1 MCLRKDKILLDEK
14 DFFLQMSGS
23 EGEMDGDN
31 INVVIRVRPL
41 NEKEQK
47 VQSGL

>member
-1 MCLRKDKILLDEK
+1 MLFDKK
-14 DFFLQMSGS
+14 KCLQMSGS